1 MPLLLHVEEAWEA
14 YRGPNTKN
22 GTKREREREREKKG
36 GRQRERARENI
47 NPRLQLSRTSPL
59 KTIVASLS

>member
-22 GTKREREREREKKG
+22 GTKRERERERKKKG
-36 GRQRERARENI
+36 ADRGSEQE
-47 NPRLQLSRTSPL
+47 
-59 KTIVASLS
+59 KT